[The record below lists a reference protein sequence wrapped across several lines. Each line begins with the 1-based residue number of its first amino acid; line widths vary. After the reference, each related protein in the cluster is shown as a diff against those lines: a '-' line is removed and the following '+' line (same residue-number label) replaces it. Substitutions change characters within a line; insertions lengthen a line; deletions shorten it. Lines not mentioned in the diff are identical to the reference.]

1 MVSFNCRRG
10 YTMVEMAVVLTL
22 VAGAL
27 SMGGPLSRRVIA
39 NYQLNTAVQMLMSDL
54 AQTKIRAIQSNAVSV
69 VKRESNRYYRAAGHP
84 RQLPRMVRFGDAS
97 TDSVAYNG
105 LGAVTDG
112 RAHAFV
118 LTNSFG
124 EVREVRIYAAGGHEA
139 RKL

>member
-1 MVSFNCRRG
+1 MASLNCKRG
-10 YTMVEMAVVLTL
+10 YTMVEVAVVMTL
-22 VAGAL
+22 IGGMM

-39 NYQLNTAVQMLMSDL
+39 NYQLNTAVQVLMSDL

-69 VKRESNRYYRAAGHP
+69 VKRESNRDYRAAGHP
-84 RQLPRMVRFGDAS
+84 RQLPRMVRFEDAS
-97 TDSVAYNG
+97 ADSVAFNG

-112 RAHAFV
+112 TAHVFV

-124 EVREVRIYAAGGHEA
+124 ETREVRVYAAGGHEA